1 MHICSSVT
9 QNTCSVHTCRGC
21 AGVQRRLLK
30 MMSQSLVCLNRGFPQ
45 RETGHICPAD
55 IHISVDKIKY
65 AAARWKEGHMPFS
78 LSHFSRWD
86 TPASH
91 AHALAR
97 VHVAN
102 HPWFVPVLTHTHRS
116 DGHAWPV
123 FTLNKVHRDRTQTN
137 KQRPSLASNT
147 LFLIGF
153 HSQQTSRF
161 HQNVELS
168 WDGKPPIEDWV
179 CVFQSFRLWSELKL
193 CFVFTLILLTFTCS
207 SFPSSSFIHQCTI
220 KNNSEASIHVSVA
233 GKTIEERL
241 TQTNIIHPGQY
252 PKMAN
257 YIEQLAG

>member
-1 MHICSSVT
+1 MHTCSSVT

-21 AGVQRRLLK
+21 PGVQRRLLK

-65 AAARWKEGHMPFS
+65 AAARWKEGHRPFS
-78 LSHFSRWD
+78 LSHFSSWD

-97 VHVAN
+97 VHVAI
-102 HPWFVPVLTHTHRS
+102 HPWFGPVLTHTHRS

-123 FTLNKVHRDRTQTN
+123 FTLNKLHRDRTQTN
-137 KQRPSLASNT
+137 KQRPSLAPNT

-168 WDGKPPIEDWV
+168 WNGKPP
-179 CVFQSFRLWSELKL
+179 QSKTE
-193 CFVFTLILLTFTCS
+193 FVFFRVFC
-207 SFPSSSFIHQCTI
+207 F
-220 KNNSEASIHVSVA
+220 EAS
-233 GKTIEERL
+233 
-241 TQTNIIHPGQY
+241 
-252 PKMAN
+252 
-257 YIEQLAG
+257 